1 MQDITQSEHTLKLE
15 VFIHNDETVNSG
27 FSDGIKDGVQSI
39 VERAGVNARE
49 TLADH
54 KHIYHTSL
62 EAFHIP
68 ENVSSTLRQP

>member
-27 FSDGIKDGVQSI
+27 FSDGIKDSVQSI
-39 VERAGVNARE
+39 VERASVNARE
-49 TLADH
+49 TLADD
-54 KHIYHTSL
+54 KLMYHMSL